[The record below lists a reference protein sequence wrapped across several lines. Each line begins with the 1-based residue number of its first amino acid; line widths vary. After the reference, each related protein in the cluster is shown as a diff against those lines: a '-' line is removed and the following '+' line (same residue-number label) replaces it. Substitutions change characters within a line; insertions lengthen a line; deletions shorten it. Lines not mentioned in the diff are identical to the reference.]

1 MRRAIYPGSFDPL
14 TNGHLDII
22 RRAAALVD
30 ELVVAVVLN
39 PAKNALFTL
48 EERQQILQECLG
60 DLGNVRVGSFAGL
73 LVDFVREQQ
82 ARIIVKGLRAVSDF
96 EFEFQMAL
104 LNRNLAPEVDTLFLM
119 TADRHAFLSSSS
131 VKEIASLG
139 GSVSDLVPP
148 YVERRLREKFGLSPT
163 PARGQRVELEG

>member
-22 RRAAALVD
+22 QRASTLVD
-30 ELVVAVVLN
+30 ELVVAVVVN

-48 EERQQILQECLG
+48 DERKDILQECTAG
-60 DLGNVRVGSFAGL
+60 LGNIVVDSFTGL
-73 LVDFVREQQ
+73 LVDFVRRHQ

-139 GSVSDLVPP
+139 GSVGDLVPP
-148 YVERRLREKFGLSPT
+148 YVEGRLREKFGLAAE
-163 PARGQRVELEG
+163 PARSQRVERDQ